1 MLNYMHGLVGWQVCR
16 FGRMMDWL
24 LACFNCCFP
33 AAHFISSIF
42 LMVFEIFSGPNFLA
56 GSESFPNALVGSEPF
71 PNALAGSEL
80 GSTTKAQCGMDVF
93 VYIVHAL

>member
-1 MLNYMHGLVGWQVCR
+1 MLNYMHGLVGWQVCWV
-16 FGRMMDWL
+16 GRMMDCL

-42 LMVFEIFSGPNFLA
+42 LMVFEFFSGPNFLA
-56 GSESFPNALVGSEPF
+56 GSE
-71 PNALAGSEL
+71 SEL

-93 VYIVHAL
+93 MYIVHAL